1 MKLLKKKKFYHFF
14 NLTICKRNDIKKI
27 FDSHKK
33 HVKIKIF
40 SVAMPSEDTKI
51 LEFNKYQKP
60 HPKDIIYYL
69 CRS

>member
-1 MKLLKKKKFYHFF
+1 M
-14 NLTICKRNDIKKI
+14 TSRKI

-40 SVAMPSEDTKI
+40 SVVMPSEDTKI

-60 HPKDIIYYL
+60 HPKDIMQIINFGENISKNT
-69 CRS
+69 RSKCSQ